1 MKPRGFIALM
11 SAIIISGVLLMVAA
25 AGSLAG
31 FYTRSN
37 VVDTELKERS
47 VAAAD
52 ACADQALVGLAVDQN
67 YAGNEARALNSL
79 DVCKISAVTT
89 SGTLKKFTVQATSS
103 AMAVTNLQI
112 TYSTTTQSVLSWLEV
127 P

>member
-1 MKPRGFIALM
+1 M

-31 FYTRSN
+31 FYTRST
-37 VVDTELKERS
+37 VVDAELKERS

-52 ACADQALVGLAVDQN
+52 ACADQALVGLAIDQN
-67 YAGNEARALNSL
+67 YAGKEVRVLNTL
-79 DVCKISAVTT
+79 DRCQISAVTT
-89 SGTLKKFTVQATSS
+89 SGIQKIFTVQATSN
-103 AMAVTNLQI
+103 AMAVTNLRI
-112 TYSTTTQSVLSWLEV
+112 VYATSTQLVLTWLEV